1 MHGWIGQDKQ
11 TLYLK
16 KKKQIKFER
25 FSKGI
30 RSTLPKFPLL
40 SKDSF
45 RIFRSPSSSKLN
57 KRKKKYRFP
66 PRWVVHARR
75 ATQTWYRATVRKG
88 ITRGKIEIFHGRT
101 DLSMFSNSNSSV
113 FAARR
118 ERSAP
123 AQETRSLFARRY
135 SPWKV
140 NTPRSNS
147 RAVAFAKFQ
156 SWKRRF
162 QRLATRLSSRK
173 VDTDSKKKKNRG
185 EHDDALMTSR
195 ETRGGER
202 EREKKHPSRIYAKGI
217 NFLASSII
225 FFFFFFLSR

>member
-16 KKKQIKFER
+16 KKKKNKLN
-25 FSKGI
+25 SKDFQREFDRPSRNFLYFQKI
-30 RSTLPKFPLL
+30 RSAF
-40 SKDSF
+40 
-45 RIFRSPSSSKLN
+45 FRSPSSSKLN
-57 KRKKKYRFP
+57 ERKKKYRFP

-101 DLSMFSNSNSSV
+101 DLSMFSSNSSV

-162 QRLATRLSSRK
+162 QRSALVATRLSSRK
-173 VDTDSKKKKNRG
+173 VDTDSKKK
-185 EHDDALMTSR
+185 
-195 ETRGGER
+195 
-202 EREKKHPSRIYAKGI
+202 RIEA
-217 NFLASSII
+217 NTMML
-225 FFFFFFLSR
+225 

>member
-1 MHGWIGQDKQ
+1 MDRTGQADVVSK
-11 TLYLK
+11 K

-101 DLSMFSNSNSSV
+101 DLSMFSSNSSV

-162 QRLATRLSSRK
+162 QRSALVATRLSSRK
-173 VDTDSKKKKNRG
+173 VDTDSKKK
-185 EHDDALMTSR
+185 
-195 ETRGGER
+195 
-202 EREKKHPSRIYAKGI
+202 RIEA
-217 NFLASSII
+217 NTMML
-225 FFFFFFLSR
+225 